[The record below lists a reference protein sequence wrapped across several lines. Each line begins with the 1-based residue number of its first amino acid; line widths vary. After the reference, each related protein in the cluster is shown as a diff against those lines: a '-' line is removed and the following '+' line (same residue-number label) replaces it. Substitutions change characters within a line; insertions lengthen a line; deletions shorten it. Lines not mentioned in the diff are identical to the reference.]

1 MGRLH
6 FLRHCITAGL
16 ALLMTQGNAHAQDKP
31 LLTLMV
37 VPQFPATVIH
47 ATWGKLV
54 SRFDNLQIHMVFAK
68 DIDEFEAK
76 FLRGETDLIYCNPYH
91 MVMARRSQGYMPLI
105 RDTKPLTGILVT
117 PAAGQPGHVKSL
129 GELQGK
135 TLLFPS
141 PNAFGASLYMRAL
154 LKEDHGIK
162 FNTHYVKTHPN
173 VIRGVVRGEGAAG
186 GMVAATYLSEAE
198 ELRNRVSIL
207 YETPPAAPH
216 PIAVHPR
223 VSADLQKL
231 VVAQFMSQLR
241 ADQPAAEAL
250 QMGDPMLADYK
261 RDYQRLEK
269 LGLDKYLTR

>member
-1 MGRLH
+1 MGHLRM
-6 FLRHCITAGL
+6 LRHCITTGL
-16 ALLMTQGNAHAQDKP
+16 ALLMLLSTAHAQEKP
-31 LLTLMV
+31 ALSLMV

-54 SRFDNLQIHMVFAK
+54 SRFDNVQINMVFAK

-76 FLRGETDLIYCNPYH
+76 FLRGEADLIYCNPYH
-91 MVMARRSQGYMPLI
+91 MVMAKRAQGYTPLI

-117 PAAGQPGHVKSL
+117 PAAGQAGHIKSL
-129 GELQGK
+129 SELQGK

-154 LKEDHGIK
+154 LTEDQGLK
-162 FNTHYVKTHPN
+162 FNTQYVKTHPN

-207 YETPPAAPH
+207 YETPPTAPH

-223 VSADLQKL
+223 VSADLQKQL
-231 VVAQFMSQLR
+231 VTQFMSQLQ
-241 ADQPAAEAL
+241 ADKSTAESL
-250 QMGDPMLADYK
+250 QMGDPMMADYK